1 MCALEQQATG
11 GSSPGGEQGEGLWG
25 LAQVGEQREKEAS
38 EGTAF
43 PSCLRKLRER
53 RSCVRSC
60 WSRPRVCAV

>member
-25 LAQVGEQREKEAS
+25 LAQVGEQREKAAS

-43 PSCLRKLRER
+43 PGCLRELRER
-53 RSCVRSC
+53 RSCVHSR
-60 WSRPRVCAV
+60 WSRP